1 MGRFAQ
7 TRWARMSSG
16 RYCLIRDLGP
26 VKGGKGLRHHE
37 VVLRLSWRGVIRFLV
52 SVVRE
57 TWWRYMGR
65 APARDA
71 AAVKSPAEMSAQAT
85 IEP

>member
-1 MGRFAQ
+1 
-7 TRWARMSSG
+7 
-16 RYCLIRDLGP
+16 
-26 VKGGKGLRHHE
+26 
-37 VVLRLSWRGVIRFLV
+37 VVTLSWRGVIRFLV

-57 TWWRYMGR
+57 TWWRYIGR

-71 AAVKSPAEMSAQAT
+71 AAVKSPAEISTQAT